1 MIACIDRVRAT
12 SASAMMAIG
21 VILVVAAVLHANWI
35 PYRAHDDFGAL
46 VRSQGGSLSH
56 SETYPDTYRL
66 MSAQRRM
73 LQNAYV
79 GVSGLVLLTVG
90 AVGLTRADTDRASL
104 TSRPRAS
111 EV

>member
-1 MIACIDRVRAT
+1 MLT
-12 SASAMMAIG
+12 IG
-21 VILVVAAVLHANWI
+21 VILIVAALVHAIWI
-35 PYRAHDDFGAL
+35 PSQAHDDFGAL

-66 MSAQRRM
+66 LSAQRRM

-104 TSRPRAS
+104 TSRLRGS